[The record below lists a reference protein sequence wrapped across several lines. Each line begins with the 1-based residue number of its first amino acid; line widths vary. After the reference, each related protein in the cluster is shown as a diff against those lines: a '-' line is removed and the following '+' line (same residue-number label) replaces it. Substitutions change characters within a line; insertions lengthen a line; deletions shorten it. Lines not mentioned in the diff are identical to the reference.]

1 MASIRPAVVVVVVA
15 IVVVVIVVVGIVEIS
30 CTMLGSALYA
40 IHERRASLPSS
51 SLAILTI

>member
-30 CTMLGSALYA
+30 CTMPG
-40 IHERRASLPSS
+40 
-51 SLAILTI
+51 